1 VIIRLNGVIV
11 IIIIAVVVVVV
22 KVVVMATTATIV
34 VGTVIEALQCRFGR
48 LINDGPCSFFVDRSI
63 EGAQDRVKAD
73 CLARF
78 VQFDSKLGRHRHESF
93 AASGGG
99 GHLG

>member
-1 VIIRLNGVIV
+1 MIIRLNGVIV
-11 IIIIAVVVVVV
+11 IMIIAVVVV
-22 KVVVMATTATIV
+22 KVVVVMAATATVV

-63 EGAQDRVKAD
+63 KGAQDRVKAE

-78 VQFDSKLGRHRHESF
+78 VQFDSKLGRHRHQSF